1 MDRNLAQLLSEW
13 SAQET
18 ILLVGLVIVAFLLG
32 FLVSWWLNSSKFRML
47 TLEAKEKSAALT
59 ASIAERT
66 KIADELLLRQADLS
80 RMNFELEESQ
90 AAQRYLEDT
99 KSQLQQSLDNARR
112 DFEKAD
118 TAATQFRNTIE
129 DLNDQIIGLKNQN
142 ALLLGQQENQIP
154 AQSTDFEKS
163 SEASRSLIGTFA
175 EGRLSEIEQRLRR
188 LEQSKDQNRPPKT
201 DPPAGSRSLMDMQET
216 TAPTIDDE
224 AEEVLFS
231 PIHFTL
237 QEPPASQRAA
247 IFADD
252 LKRIEG
258 IGPFLEKKLNEIGV
272 YSFQD
277 IQNWDENRIAEV
289 THEIGFFEGRIQ
301 KDDWVGQAQRLAQ
314 APPTHQAA
322 TPPSTM
328 PDDLKIIEGIGPTIE
343 EILHKAGIL
352 TFEALAKSEP
362 EEIETI
368 IQIAGP
374 HLHFINASTWPA
386 QARLALNKEWEILRD
401 YQDQLIA
408 GRPTRDE
415 DEG

>member
-13 SAQET
+13 STQET
-18 ILLVGLVIVAFLLG
+18 ILLFGLVIVAFLLG
-32 FLVSWWLNSSKFRML
+32 FLVSWWFNSSKFHIL
-47 TLEAKEKSAALT
+47 TLEAKEKSAALS
-59 ASIAERT
+59 ASIAERA

-80 RMNFELEESQ
+80 RLNFELEESR
-90 AAQRYLEDT
+90 AAQRYLEDE
-99 KSQLQQSLDNARR
+99 KSQLEQSFDTTQR

-118 TAATQFRNTIE
+118 AAATQFRNTIE
-129 DLNDQIIGLKNQN
+129 DLNDQIIKLKNQN
-142 ALLLGQQENQIP
+142 SLLLAQQGNQVT

-201 DPPAGSRSLMDMQET
+201 DSSAGSRSFMDTPENI
-216 TAPTIDDE
+216 APITDDE
-224 AEEVLFS
+224 DEETIFS
-231 PIHFTL
+231 PVHFTL
-237 QEPPASQRAA
+237 QQPKASQRTA

-252 LKRIEG
+252 LKQIDG

-272 YSFQD
+272 FSFED
-277 IQNWDENRIAEV
+277 IQNWDEDRIAEI
-289 THEIGFFEGRIQ
+289 TREIAFFEGRIQ
-301 KDDWVGQAQRLAQ
+301 KDDWVGQARRLAQ
-314 APPTHQAA
+314 NPIVQEAVP
-322 TPPSTM
+322 PPSIT

-362 EEIETI
+362 AEIETI
-368 IQIAGP
+368 IQIAEP